1 MKRSI
6 AGVVTAAALAGCAFI
21 PQHFARLD
29 EARTAVDEAAADPN
43 VVRYAAEELRRARET
58 LEEAIVAR
66 ERLEDPALVEHL
78 AYLAR
83 QRVAIARET
92 AALEAVR
99 AAGP

>member
-6 AGVVTAAALAGCAFI
+6 AGVVAAALVGCAFV
-21 PQHFARLD
+21 PQHFVRLD
-29 EARTAVDEAAADPN
+29 EARTAVDEAAADRN
-43 VVRYAAEELRRARET
+43 VIRYAAAELRRARET
-58 LEEAIVAR
+58 LEQAIAAR
-66 ERLEDPALVEHL
+66 DTLQDPALVEHL

-92 AALEAVR
+92 AALEAAR